1 MTTSQPSS
9 LPPNKDKFII
19 SALWILIITWL
30 MFCLASCNSVKKTQS
45 ERVTFDFYD
54 TVRVTTYDTSK
65 QVIET
70 LDFQNKTIEIYDTVR
85 ITKDSIIYVLKTRTI
100 YENGFKTKELN
111 QVGKGKDS
119 IKVVTV
125 YKDVIKTVEKQSK
138 RFPLTLVLGLV
149 GIAALVLL
157 FIYFKVKP

>member
-1 MTTSQPSS
+1 MTTSM
-9 LPPNKDKFII
+9 PPNKD
-19 SALWILIITWL
+19 LLIIRAMVIALVAWL
-30 MFCLASCNSVKKTQS
+30 IFCLASCNSVKKIQS

-85 ITKDSIIYVLKTRTI
+85 ITKDSVIYVLKTRTI
-100 YENGFKTKELN
+100 YENGFKTQELN